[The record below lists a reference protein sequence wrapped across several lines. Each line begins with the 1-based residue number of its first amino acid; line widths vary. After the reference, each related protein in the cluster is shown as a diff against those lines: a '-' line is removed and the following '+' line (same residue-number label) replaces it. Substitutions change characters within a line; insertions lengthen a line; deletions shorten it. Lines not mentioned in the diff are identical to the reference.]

1 MLFTVSTK
9 PVLSVVFSNIGSTKT
24 LLLPASVKTLKLTRL
39 HAEIV
44 SSWLGL
50 QRPWNYCSDTIVATR
65 SVHCYSYNSLS
76 FSNLDF
82 VVVVSAAN
90 VVLFFFLVLAKMAV
104 SDVSQKY
111 DVIIRIFEILKYQ
124 NIPVLTV
131 WPIVPITFLIL
142 NNHQSGRLAAKNS
155 NSAEIAFFTFWSN
168 VTYSPDSPVNV
179 LIESRNVRK
188 MVTVSSNRI
197 YKMHEITLI
206 HVTSTHCRT

>member
-1 MLFTVSTK
+1 M
-9 PVLSVVFSNIGSTKT
+9 
-24 LLLPASVKTLKLTRL
+24 
-39 HAEIV
+39 
-44 SSWLGL
+44 
-50 QRPWNYCSDTIVATR
+50 
-65 SVHCYSYNSLS
+65 S

-168 VTYSPDSPVNV
+168 VTTLTDIRDEGTTDCNLGYYDTFDLLVTHKNKIYRKNEKSHPLNV
-179 LIESRNVRK
+179 QKNKQTLYRRK
-188 MVTVSSNRI
+188 ICV
-197 YKMHEITLI
+197 K
-206 HVTSTHCRT
+206 